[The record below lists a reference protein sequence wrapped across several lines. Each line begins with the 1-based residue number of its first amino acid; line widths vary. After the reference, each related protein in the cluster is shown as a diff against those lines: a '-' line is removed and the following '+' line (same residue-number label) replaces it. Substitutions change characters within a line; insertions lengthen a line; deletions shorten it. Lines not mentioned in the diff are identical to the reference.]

1 MLITRVRAPFALNAV
16 SLLAAGLISGL
27 LTSPQAFAAQAD
39 VAQTDAPPAD
49 TRHDTTA
56 RLDPVI
62 SLGTSRRDATELG
75 SSAPVDVISQ
85 EQLQRAGGTGLSG
98 ILQTLVPSFH
108 FPQAMQQADAV
119 YSVAGASLRGLPP
132 GETLVLINGKRR
144 HSSPLLNIGSV
155 FDRGSTNIDL
165 NTIPISAIDHVE
177 VLRDGA
183 SAQYGSDAIAGVIN
197 IVLKERDSGGGV
209 AAKMGEYAKGDGLR
223 KTYSAWKGFALP
235 GDGFLTLSADMLDK
249 QRTQSAATDERHFY
263 NADGSEIDFNRHW
276 KTGDGAA
283 DRYNFALN
291 AEAGITD
298 QLRAYGFATYSYN
311 RTRSNTPFVVPTN
324 ANNRR
329 DIYPQGY
336 TPEVTLKTEDIAA
349 TAGLK
354 YDAGAGGRFDFSI
367 NHGQNR
373 SKYYSP
379 VTLNPTYVDAEDTT
393 KNYTGQFRFSQDNAT
408 LDYVNDVNLGQF
420 KNPFTVNAGI
430 AWRDE
435 KFQELAGDDSSWE
448 TGDYRNAD
456 GSTPNPGSGYRPS
469 DEGTLKRNVFGVYGG
484 VEHQFT
490 DQLNLGVTARNEH
503 YSDFGNTSTGKFTAR
518 YDFTPKVALR
528 GTVSSGY
535 RAPSLS
541 QMGYQRTDGQILAG
555 TDYYSRIHLFPSD
568 SAAARSLGATDLK
581 PEKSTSYSLGL
592 VLRPTDS
599 SSVTI
604 DGYRIY
610 VRDRVV
616 LTENLTGS
624 AVRQALSD
632 AGYTN
637 VIGASFFTNG
647 MDTTTTGIDIVGRQH
662 LNLQAAGNLDL
673 SAGFNAS
680 RTKVTSV
687 ERFAQ
692 LAGTDN
698 TPIGRRIISLA
709 EDAAPNNKLRLEAR
723 HNFGRWHTTLATTR
737 YGTYSLDAPEGQENK
752 DKSYSPQWV
761 TDLDVAFDVS
771 RDLTV
776 SVGGNNILDTYPD
789 KSAAASRA
797 TSGNLVKYSHIVPD
811 GAEGAYY
818 YVSLDYRF

>member
-1 MLITRVRAPFALNAV
+1 MPITRVRAPFALNTA
-16 SLLAAGLISGL
+16 SLLAAALIGGLWA
-27 LTSPQAFAAQAD
+27 SPQAMAADAD
-39 VAQTDAPPAD
+39 AAASDAQPTDTP
-49 TRHDTTA
+49 

-62 SLGTSRRDATELG
+62 SVGTSRRDATELG
-75 SSAPVDVISQ
+75 SNAPVDVISQ

-98 ILQTLVPSFH
+98 ILQSLVPSFH

-119 YSVAGASLRGLPP
+119 FSVAGASLRGLPP

-197 IVLKERDSGGGV
+197 IVLKERDSGGGIGS
-209 AAKMGEYAKGDGLR
+209 KIGQYAKGDGLR
-223 KTYSAWKGFALP
+223 KSYNAWKGFALP
-235 GDGFLTLSADMLDK
+235 GDGFLTLSADVLDK
-249 QRTQSAATDERHFY
+249 QRTQSAATDERNFY
-263 NADGSEIDFNRHW
+263 NTDGSQIDFNRHW

-291 AEAGITD
+291 AEAGLSD

-311 RTRSNTPFVVPTN
+311 RTRANTPYVIPTN
-324 ANNRR
+324 PNNRR
-329 DIYPQGY
+329 DIYPAGY
-336 TPEVTLKTEDIAA
+336 VPEVTLKTQDIAA
-349 TAGLK
+349 TTGLK
-354 YDAGAGGRFDFSI
+354 YDAGSFGRFDLSI
-367 NHGQNR
+367 NHGENR
-373 SKYYSP
+373 SRYFYP
-379 VTLNPTYVDAEDTT
+379 VTLNPTYIDAQDTT
-393 KNYTGQFRFSQDNAT
+393 KNYAGQFRFSQNNAT
-408 LDYVNDVNLGQF
+408 LDYVNDLDLGQF
-420 KNPFTVNAGI
+420 KNPFTVNAGV
-430 AWRDE
+430 AWRNE
-435 KFQELAGDDSSWE
+435 KFQELAGDDWSWQ

-456 GSTPNPGSGYRPS
+456 GSTPNPGAGYRPS
-469 DEGTLKRNVFGVYGG
+469 DEGTYKRNVFGVYGG
-484 VEHQFT
+484 VEHQVT
-490 DQLNLGVTARNEH
+490 DQLNLGVTARNER
-503 YSDFGNTSTGKFTAR
+503 YSDFGSTSTGKFTAR
-518 YDFTPKVALR
+518 YDFTPRVALR

-541 QMGYQRTDGQILAG
+541 QIGYQRTDGQILSG
-555 TDYYSRIHLFPSD
+555 TDYYSLIHMFPAD

-592 VLRPTDS
+592 VLRPTDT

-604 DGYRIY
+604 DAYKIN

-624 AVRQALSD
+624 AVRQALTS

-637 VIGASFFTNG
+637 IIGASFFTNG
-647 MDTTTTGIDIVGRQH
+647 MDTSTKGIDIVGRQH
-662 LNLQAAGNLDL
+662 LDLRSAGNLDL

-680 RTKVTSV
+680 RTQVTDV
-687 ERFAQ
+687 QNFPR

-723 HNFGRWHTTLATTR
+723 HSYGPWHTTLATTR

-752 DKSYSPQWV
+752 DKSYGPQWV

-776 SVGGNNILDTYPD
+776 SVGGNNVLDTHPD
-789 KSAAASRA
+789 KSTAAARA
-797 TSGNLVKYSHIVPD
+797 TSGNLVKYAHIVPD
-811 GAEGAYY
+811 GGEGAYY